1 MQTKDENR
9 KLLGDLDGIDI
20 LLQQLAVS
28 LVKLLFFK
36 AKQTDLTSLFE
47 VLQKAQPWFSW
58 GAGIHGEFV

>member
-47 VLQKAQPWFSW
+47 VLQKAQPWFS
-58 GAGIHGEFV
+58 